1 MEHRLI
7 ETLERIL
14 TPFVDEA
21 LPEGGIDMAKSRW
34 QKPGRGYGGRFPDH
48 PDVRY
53 LQSLVE
59 VLYRVSAITGNSM
72 YHYVADRQVRY
83 MAQFVCETDPT
94 WLMGT
99 ALQTI
104 GLYHRHNPPDADLK
118 KAARHIVGWARKR
131 KVNISIGEVSYGHF
145 PCGYGCMNAKDA
157 GWTNDLSIFGSGLVW
172 GYEVTG
178 DESMV
183 GDAVSFAEFF
193 IQPWQAGALGADGY
207 WHAGTWSDDMGSWVI
222 GPLRYSGV
230 ESTNGYTDEASWVF
244 STFSCIDYLAHLYC
258 HRPDPRFPDRCV
270 KAAQWAFD
278 KCQFEDGGVGLCGR
292 DDKWFGCTGYAISQV
307 IALKKI
313 LGSRADL
320 QPLLNSAERSYQYLC
335 DRLPKANLDGHGV
348 EWVHHTTLAD
358 PLVNVGW
365 LWLSALLGLLDGAEL
380 QEI

>member
-1 MEHRLI
+1 
-7 ETLERIL
+7 
-14 TPFVDEA
+14 
-21 LPEGGIDMAKSRW
+21 
-34 QKPGRGYGGRFPDH
+34 
-48 PDVRY
+48 
-53 LQSLVE
+53 
-59 VLYRVSAITGNSM
+59 
-72 YHYVADRQVRY
+72 
-83 MAQFVCETDPT
+83 
-94 WLMGT
+94 
-99 ALQTI
+99 
-104 GLYHRHNPPDADLK
+104 
-118 KAARHIVGWARKR
+118 
-131 KVNISIGEVSYGHF
+131 
-145 PCGYGCMNAKDA
+145 MNAKDA

-178 DESMV
+178 DGSMV

-270 KAAQWAFD
+270 KATQWAFD
-278 KCQFEDGGVGLCGR
+278 QCQFEDGGVGLCGR

-307 IALKKI
+307 IALRKI

-320 QPLLNSAERSYQYLC
+320 QPFLNSAERSYLYLC
-335 DRLPKANLDGHGV
+335 DRLPKANFDGHGV